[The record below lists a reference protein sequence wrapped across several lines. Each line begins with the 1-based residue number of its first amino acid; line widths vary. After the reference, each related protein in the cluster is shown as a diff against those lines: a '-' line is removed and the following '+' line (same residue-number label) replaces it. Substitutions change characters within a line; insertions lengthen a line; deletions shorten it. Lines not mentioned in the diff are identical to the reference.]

1 MRTSFFSLPIIVGIA
16 SLLWFG
22 VQAADVLRGYP
33 RVQDAASLPGELR
46 KIGPVSDNPPPIYW
60 IQTRMSQVQAR
71 KTKGMLHTYSPVPWS
86 QVTGRWVLMVMAH
99 QGEYDRKF
107 LTDEDLRRLG
117 YWTQFV
123 RAEFRAQFGE
133 LAEVWF
139 VELGEVSNPVAGIG
153 SNAFLHGCGRSGES
167 WCMDRFLI
175 SQVAG
180 SAEYA
185 DGQWAS
191 VPVWLMQVVHPELR
205 LDDVEAARAMLNRS
219 MSPCLMA
226 IDPSGDLWALDDRSA
241 SCIGD
246 RGVNHVAARM
256 RELAD
261 RWEESQ

>member
-1 MRTSFFSLPIIVGIA
+1 MRTSFFSLPIIIGIA
-16 SLLWFG
+16 ALLWFG
-22 VQAADVLRGYP
+22 AQAADVLREYP
-33 RVQDAASLPGELR
+33 RVQNADSLPGELLR
-46 KIGPVSDNPPPIYW
+46 IGPVSDNPPPIYW

-71 KTKGMLHTYSPVPWS
+71 KTKGMLHRYAPVPWD

-99 QGEYDRKF
+99 QGEFDRKF
-107 LTDEDLRRLG
+107 LTDEELRRLG

-123 RAEFRAQFGE
+123 RAEFRARFGAM
-133 LAEVWF
+133 AEVWF

-153 SNAFLHGCGRSGES
+153 SNALLHGCGRTGSS

-180 SAEYA
+180 DADYA

-191 VPVWLMQVVHPELR
+191 VPAWLMQVVHPQLE

-219 MSPCLMA
+219 MSPCLLA
-226 IDPSGDLWALDDRSA
+226 VDPSGVLWALDDRTA

-246 RGVNHVAARM
+246 RGVQQVSDRIE
-256 RELAD
+256 ELAK
-261 RWEESQ
+261 RWERTQ